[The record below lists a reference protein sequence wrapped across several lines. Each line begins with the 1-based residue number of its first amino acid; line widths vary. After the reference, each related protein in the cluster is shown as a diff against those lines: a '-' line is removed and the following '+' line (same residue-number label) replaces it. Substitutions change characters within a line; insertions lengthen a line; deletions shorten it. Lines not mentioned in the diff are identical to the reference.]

1 MHMKWLLM
9 SMAAAAALAVGPA
22 SAADIPVKAPRAQL
36 PAWSWAGSYFGVHGG
51 GISGDVNRFYANSG
65 VGPLNVKSDFD
76 DAIFGLHGGTQW
88 QFGQIVLGIESAI
101 NFSPDEMKGT
111 VVAPVPPFGAD
122 ISMRNRIRDLSTI
135 GGRAGFAWDRVLLYG
150 TGGYATG
157 HVVANYFTTSTGAEA
172 FADFNGR
179 TRLSGW
185 YAGGGI
191 DWVVA
196 RGELTALILGVEYQH
211 FDLDAKHI
219 PIVNTSVAEQYSA
232 GAKGDIIRARFTV
245 KYPTWW
251 NR

>member
-1 MHMKWLLM
+1 MKNVLFTIL
-9 SMAAAAALAVGPA
+9 AASTLVAGPA
-22 SAADIPVKAPRAQL
+22 TAADIPVKAPRAQL

-51 GISGDVNRFYANSG
+51 GVFGDMNRFYANSG

-76 DAIFGLHGGTQW
+76 AAIFGLHGGTQW

-122 ISMRNRIRDLSTI
+122 TSMRHRIRDLSTI

-172 FADFNGR
+172 FPDFNGR
-179 TRLSGW
+179 ARLSGW

-196 RGELTALILGVEYQH
+196 RGELTALILGIEYQH

-219 PIVNTSVAEQYSA
+219 PIVNTTVAEQYDV

>member
-22 SAADIPVKAPRAQL
+22 SAADIPVKAPPRAA
-36 PAWSWAGSYFGVHGG
+36 PMWSWAGSYFGVHGG
-51 GISGDVNRFYANSG
+51 GVFGDVNRFYPDA
-65 VGPLNVKSDFD
+65 VGGALNVKSDFD
-76 DAIFGLHGGTQW
+76 AAIFGLHGGTQW

-101 NFSPDEMKGT
+101 SFSPDEMKGT
-111 VVAPVPPFGAD
+111 VVAPVPPFGAN
-122 ISMRNRIRDLSTI
+122 ISMRNRISDLSTI
-135 GGRAGFAWDRVLLYG
+135 GGRAGFAWDRVLVYG

-219 PIVNTSVAEQYSA
+219 PIVNTTVAEQYSA